1 MGRLRSLNG
10 RIVSATTMMVQ
21 RVAVQIPAILLALA
35 MVAHTSEVSLDDT
48 PLASM
53 PAPGGHMELLR
64 GLDRR
69 EHVAAGSRVSK
80 RNHQMLVLKS
90 QEIDVKAKI
99 KSKRAALQKA
109 TEAELAEVSVG
120 EARKGAKGKGGGSK
134 GGRKKK
140 QIEKRM
146 GALEKEER
154 KVKAKIK
161 KIQSHPALQSGAK
174 RAAAKVKAAV
184 KAGDKKAVKKEQ
196 KKTAKAVTKAAK
208 QLSKA
213 TTKGQKKKAEKKLAK
228 AQSNAK
234 LEAAKEIS

>member
-35 MVAHTSEVSLDDT
+35 IVAHTSEVSLDDT

-53 PAPGGHMELLR
+53 PAPGGHMELLQ

-80 RNHQMLVLKS
+80 RNRQMLVLKS

-120 EARKGAKGKGGGSK
+120 EARKGAKGKGGGSQ

-140 QIEKRM
+140 HIEKRM

-154 KVKAKIK
+154 KVKTKIK
-161 KIQSHPALQSGAK
+161 SHPALQSGAK

-213 TTKGQKKKAEKKLAK
+213 TTKK
-228 AQSNAK
+228 
-234 LEAAKEIS
+234 

>member
-10 RIVSATTMMVQ
+10 RSVSATTMMVQ

-53 PAPGGHMELLR
+53 PAPGGHMELLQ

-109 TEAELAEVSVG
+109 TEHRGPCQQCSEN
-120 EARKGAKGKGGGSK
+120 K
-134 GGRKKK
+134 
-140 QIEKRM
+140 
-146 GALEKEER
+146 
-154 KVKAKIK
+154 
-161 KIQSHPALQSGAK
+161 H
-174 RAAAKVKAAV
+174 
-184 KAGDKKAVKKEQ
+184 
-196 KKTAKAVTKAAK
+196 
-208 QLSKA
+208 
-213 TTKGQKKKAEKKLAK
+213 
-228 AQSNAK
+228 
-234 LEAAKEIS
+234 